1 MKRLLSW
8 IGGVLVAL
16 GALATTAHAATSEAV
31 HAAGGCLACNL
42 HECLMA
48 MFL

>member
-8 IGGVLVAL
+8 AGGILVAL
-16 GALATTAHAATSEAV
+16 GVLATTAHAATSEAA
-31 HAAGGCLACNL
+31 HAAGECLPCSL

>member
-1 MKRLLSW
+1 MKRVASW
-8 IGGVLVAL
+8 VAGILVAVGVLAS
-16 GALATTAHAATSEAV
+16 TAHAATSEAA

-48 MFL
+48 MFH